1 MGAVASGTAGLADC
15 ARWPEGDGW
24 MDCVS
29 RRKNSTRIS
38 RGFGLWPT
46 TGSSYSFDDSLPDNV
61 KVAAVAVSNQSFEA
75 PKLPLADSPSTTIS
89 ACVNASGRRT
99 KLLDQGAVDHYT
111 DIQ

>member
-1 MGAVASGTAGLADC
+1 MGAVASGTAGLCGLHAL
-15 ARWPEGDGW
+15 ARRGW

-38 RGFGLWPT
+38 RVFGLWPT
-46 TGSSYSFDDSLPDNV
+46 TGCPYSFYDSLPDDV

-75 PKLPLADSPSTTIS
+75 PKLPLADFPSTTIS

-99 KLLDQGAVDHYT
+99 KLLDQGAVDHSS

>member
-1 MGAVASGTAGLADC
+1 M
-15 ARWPEGDGW
+15 
-24 MDCVS
+24 
-29 RRKNSTRIS
+29 
-38 RGFGLWPT
+38 
-46 TGSSYSFDDSLPDNV
+46 